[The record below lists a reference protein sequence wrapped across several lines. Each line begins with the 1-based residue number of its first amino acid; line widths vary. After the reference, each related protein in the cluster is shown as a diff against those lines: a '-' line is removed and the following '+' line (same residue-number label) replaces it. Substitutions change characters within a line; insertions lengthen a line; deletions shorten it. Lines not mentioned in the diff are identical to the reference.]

1 MKVLVG
7 AINQVKAH
15 DYEIFATFVSSS
27 ILVVVVV
34 VGRGMERLEGQRHP
48 AVGLRRGGGEAGV
61 LQRPYWHAHL
71 VQGRLHGE

>member
-1 MKVLVG
+1 MKALVG

-34 VGRGMERLEGQRHP
+34 GRGMERLEGQRHP
-48 AVGLRRGGGEAGV
+48 AVGLRRGRGESGV
-61 LQRPYWHAHL
+61 LQRPDWHAHL

>member
-1 MKVLVG
+1 MKALVG

-34 VGRGMERLEGQRHP
+34 VGRGMEGLEGQRHP

-61 LQRPYWHAHL
+61 LQCPDWHAHL